1 MKLKELSAID
11 IARLDRFDREHA
23 RTGPCDAAEHP
34 TIVCEGYSAA
44 YRVARH
50 GVFRLCQSHK
60 TDLEQA

>member
-1 MKLKELSAID
+1 MKLTELTMVK
-11 IARLDRFDREHA
+11 IAQLDRFDREHA

-34 TIVCEGYSAA
+34 TIVCDGRMAA